1 MEAATLAEEIHTVV
15 STAASWPELAP
26 GEADKQVSKFW
37 STRLPVSNLTHENQ
51 TWKFTAFSSSLNGQE
66 VCKGPYQTSKTFKVC
81 YEPAGWKYTSPLS
94 PVAQASL
101 SLFIF
106 KKTVLVF
113 KSLPILTP
121 GLAAIPGLHLRQG
134 SNGSLVP
141 MARVDSLDGCADSTV
156 QTLPVQGQHR
166 AGVWCLHK
174 GSTTMAEAVLDH
186 RICPAG
192 RRVQAEDE
200 AGRGRASPALN
211 QAMPESRLLPRFKAT
226 HRSPSCSS

>member
-101 SLFIF
+101 SLFLF

-121 GLAAIPGLHLRQG
+121 ALLQSQGCISDKGAMAVWCPWQG
-134 SNGSLVP
+134 SIPWMG
-141 MARVDSLDGCADSTV
+141 V
-156 QTLPVQGQHR
+156 QTALSKHSQFRVSTGLVSGACTRAAPPWQRLCWTTGSVLQGGGCRLRMKQ
-166 AGVWCLHK
+166 GGEGPLLH
-174 GSTTMAEAVLDH
+174 
-186 RICPAG
+186 
-192 RRVQAEDE
+192 
-200 AGRGRASPALN
+200 
-211 QAMPESRLLPRFKAT
+211 
-226 HRSPSCSS
+226 